1 MSDVDEGRTPPL
13 ERRGGTGGT
22 GERRRYNRRTT
33 SDVTP
38 PYFETFERIAQALE
52 GIRDELARGQST
64 TEPRPAPGAPG
75 PRGAEA

>member
-1 MSDVDEGRTPPL
+1 MSDVDEERTPPL
-13 ERRGGTGGT
+13 ERRAGAT

-52 GIRDELARGQST
+52 GIRDELARGPAATVQ
-64 TEPRPAPGAPG
+64 RPAPGAPAS
-75 PRGAEA
+75 RGSEP